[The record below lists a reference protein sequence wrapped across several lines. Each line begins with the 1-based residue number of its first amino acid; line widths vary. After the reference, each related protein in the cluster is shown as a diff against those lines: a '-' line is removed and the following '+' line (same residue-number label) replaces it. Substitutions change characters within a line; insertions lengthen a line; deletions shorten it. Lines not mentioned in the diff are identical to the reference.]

1 MNLIEIGIYI
11 LLFICGIGAF
21 WIMSRLNLIK
31 DINDKQSK
39 AENIISNAKNK
50 ANRLLKD
57 TEKKVKNFKDSQTK
71 KIKVEL
77 NNMEEELESKKSEI
91 LEKEKVLESQ
101 LTDVTRKEAQVEMRE
116 KSCED
121 MISKYR
127 ERELELDSILED
139 AKTKVE
145 NIAGLSR
152 DEARDE
158 LVKTVENEAKIISAR
173 KIKEIEKNIN
183 DDAESKAKNIIA
195 LAIQKY
201 AASYTS
207 EKTASVVN
215 LPSDDMKGRIIGKE
229 GRNIRTIELKTGVDI
244 IIDDTPGVVTVS
256 SHNPLRREIAARAIK
271 RLLDDGRVHPGRIE
285 EIVDEIEN
293 QIGRAHV

>member
-1 MNLIEIGIYI
+1 MDYV
-11 LLFICGIGAF
+11 
-21 WIMSRLNLIK
+21 WLNLIK

-91 LEKEKVLESQ
+91 LEKEKVLEKSQ

-229 GRNIRTIELKTGVDI
+229 GEYKN
-244 IIDDTPGVVTVS
+244 
-256 SHNPLRREIAARAIK
+256 N
-271 RLLDDGRVHPGRIE
+271 
-285 EIVDEIEN
+285 
-293 QIGRAHV
+293 